1 MTKIRGVI
9 VPSLTFFNKD
19 LEVNTELHSLLTRH
33 LLVNGADSIYL
44 FGTKGAGFYFS
55 DKIEEKIRLIN
66 LTLEV
71 TGKKTPLMVGI
82 FGNNKDRIID
92 QLDELG
98 KKFSTL
104 NFIIAPPYLEKIE
117 DVNSYLEYIFGAVN
131 INNHIYIHN
140 NREEFAGNE
149 INPSIIKE
157 LIGYD
162 NFSGF
167 IDSCDNINYCKSY
180 IKLIDE
186 DFSLLCENEET
197 FQKFLQLVPLDLRK
211 YVGIV
216 PCVSNLVNLS
226 SKLYFCAIEEK
237 ILELHQLQEQINDIR
252 NKLYDIKAQ
261 DGKEQRGLKYAFL
274 YLYKNFSSNSIE
286 DLNILSP
293 YLEGTLDEITKERI
307 EAYVNYLINQKRI
320 YRLFS
325 LGKDNI
331 YQLDD
336 MINIFSNV
344 EVLLSQG
351 NIKKVIG
358 PFDADI
364 NTIYRVNFEKNQ
376 LIFKFRT
383 LKSFQYENIV
393 KEKLLFPF
401 LDGSLNS
408 NSSDLREK
416 IKKIVSI
423 KKGNYQFSSDKTPII
438 PVANLVYFDETKEV
452 IPYIFTI
459 QEYFH
464 GKSLKDLF
472 NQYTTE
478 DLSFSKS
485 KFLTLFNNL
494 GELLGKLHTISF
506 DSFQEHIYNIGKKS
520 EINWLELINLEFE
533 MESQE
538 ARRKKLG
545 YDNEI
550 KTFLKDNISLLE
562 EENEPVV
569 LHNDFQWTN
578 LIVKDSPTKIQ
589 INGIIDFDDWRV
601 GVRAQDFVKM
611 EFFTLKPI
619 NNVDIRESFYYGY
632 RKNCN
637 IGQDFFKKLDIYSLL
652 WFLKNYN
659 SLYGNLANLEGS
671 NSINERDKILNSYVK
686 EIERIINS

>member
-44 FGTKGAGFYFS
+44 FGPKGAGFYFS

-472 NQYTTE
+472 NQYTIE

-485 KFLTLFNNL
+485 KFLTLFDNL

>member
-55 DKIEEKIRLIN
+55 DKLEEKIKLIN

-71 TGKKTPLMVGI
+71 TGKKTPLIVGI

-92 QLDELG
+92 QLEVLG
-98 KKFSTL
+98 KKFGTL

-117 DVNSYLEYIFGAVN
+117 DVNSYLEYILGTVN
-131 INNHIYIHN
+131 IDNHIYIHN
-140 NREEFAGNE
+140 NREKFAGNE
-149 INPSIIKE
+149 INPSIVKE
-157 LIGYD
+157 LIGFD

-180 IKLIDE
+180 IKLINE
-186 DFSLLCENEET
+186 NFSLLCENEET

-237 ILELHQLQEQINDIR
+237 ILDLHQLQEQINDIR
-252 NKLYDIKAQ
+252 SKLYDIKAQ

-274 YLYKNFSSNSIE
+274 YLYKSFSPNLIE

-293 YLEGTLDEITKERI
+293 NLKGNLDEITKERI
-307 EAYVNYLINQKRI
+307 EAYVNYLINQKHI

-364 NTIYRVNFEKNQ
+364 NTIYRVNFEKSQ

-408 NSSDLREK
+408 NSFDLREK

-423 KKGNYQFSSDKTPII
+423 KKGDYQFSSDNPPII

-459 QEYFH
+459 QEYVH

-472 NQYTTE
+472 NQYSKE

-506 DSFQEHIYNIGKKS
+506 DSFQEHIYNIGKISK
-520 EINWLELINLEFE
+520 INWLELINSEFE

-578 LIVKDSPTKIQ
+578 LIVKDSPNKIQ

-611 EFFTLKPI
+611 EFYTLKPI
-619 NNVDIRESFYYGY
+619 NNIDIRESFYNGY
-632 RKNCN
+632 KKICN

-671 NSINERDKILNSYVK
+671 DPFNERDKLNDSYVK

>member
-55 DKIEEKIRLIN
+55 DKLKEKIKLIN

-71 TGKKTPLMVGI
+71 TGKKTPLIVGI
-82 FGNNKDRIID
+82 FGNNKDRIVD
-92 QLDELG
+92 QLEELG
-98 KKFSTL
+98 KKFDTL

-117 DVNSYLEYIFGAVN
+117 DVNSYLEYILGTVN
-131 INNHIYIHN
+131 IDNHIYIHN
-140 NREEFAGNE
+140 NREKFAGNE
-149 INPSIIKE
+149 INPSIVKE
-157 LIGYD
+157 LISYG

-180 IKLIDE
+180 IELINE
-186 DFSLLCENEET
+186 DFSLLCENEEN

-211 YVGIV
+211 YAGIV

-237 ILELHQLQEQINDIR
+237 ILDLHQLQEQINDIR
-252 NKLYDIKAQ
+252 NKIYDIKAQ

-274 YLYKNFSSNSIE
+274 YLYKSFSPNLIE

-293 YLEGTLDEITKERI
+293 SLKGTLDEITKERI
-307 EAYVNYLINQKRI
+307 EAYVNYLINQKHI
-320 YRLFS
+320 YQLFS

-336 MINIFSNV
+336 MIKIFSNV

-351 NIKKVIG
+351 IIKKVIG

-364 NTIYRVNFEKNQ
+364 NTIYRVNFEKSQ

-408 NSSDLREK
+408 DSFDLREK

-423 KKGNYQFSSDKTPII
+423 KKGDYQFSRYTPPII

-452 IPYIFTI
+452 IPHIFTI
-459 QEYFH
+459 QEYIH

-472 NQYTTE
+472 NQYSKE
-478 DLSFSKS
+478 DFRFSRS
-485 KFLTLFNNL
+485 KFLTLFSEL

-506 DSFQEHIYNIGKKS
+506 DSFQEHIYNIGKKT
-520 EINWLELINLEFE
+520 EINWLKLINSEFE
-533 MESQE
+533 IESQE

-578 LIVKDSPTKIQ
+578 LIVKDSPNKIQ
-589 INGIIDFDDWRV
+589 INGIIDFDEWRV
-601 GVRAQDFVKM
+601 GAKAQDFVKM
-611 EFFTLKPI
+611 EFYTLKPI
-619 NNVDIRESFYYGY
+619 NNIDIRGSFYNGY
-632 RKNCN
+632 KKKCN
-637 IGQDFFKKLDIYSLL
+637 IGQDFSKKLDIYSLL

-659 SLYGNLANLEGS
+659 SLRRNLANLEGS
-671 NSINERDKILNSYVK
+671 NSFKEREKLKYSYIK

>member
-55 DKIEEKIRLIN
+55 DKIDEKIKLIN

-71 TGKKTPLMVGI
+71 TGKKTPLIVGI
-82 FGNNKDRIID
+82 FGNNKDQIID
-92 QLDELG
+92 QLEELG
-98 KKFSTL
+98 KKFSAL
-104 NFIIAPPYLEKIE
+104 NFIIAPPYLEKID
-117 DVNSYLEYIFGAVN
+117 DVKSYLEYILGTVN

-140 NREEFAGNE
+140 NREKFAGNE
-149 INPSIIKE
+149 ITPSIVND
-157 LIGYD
+157 LISYD
-162 NFSGF
+162 IFSGF
-167 IDSCDNINYCKSY
+167 IDSCNNINYCKSY
-180 IKLIDE
+180 VKQLNE
-186 DFSLLCENEET
+186 RFSLLCDNEEA

-216 PCVSNLVNLS
+216 PCISNLVNLS

-237 ILELHQLQEQINDIR
+237 ILELHQLQEQINDVR

-274 YLYKNFSSNSIE
+274 YLYKNFSSNLIE
-286 DLNILSP
+286 DLNVLSP
-293 YLEGTLDEITKERI
+293 NLKGNLDEITKERI
-307 EAYVNYLINQKRI
+307 EAYVNYLINQKHI

-358 PFDADI
+358 PFEADI

-408 NSSDLREK
+408 NSFDLREK

-423 KKGNYQFSSDKTPII
+423 KKGDYQFSSDNPPII
-438 PVANLVYFDETKEV
+438 PAANLVYFDETKEV
-452 IPYIFTI
+452 IPHIFTI
-459 QEYFH
+459 QEYIH

-472 NQYTTE
+472 NQYSKQ

-485 KFLTLFNNL
+485 KFLNLFNNL

-520 EINWLELINLEFE
+520 EINWLELINSEFE
-533 MESQE
+533 MENQE
-538 ARRKKLG
+538 AKRKKLG

-550 KTFLKDNISLLE
+550 KIFLKDKISLLE

-578 LIVKDSPTKIQ
+578 LIVKDSPNKIQ
-589 INGIIDFDDWRV
+589 INGIIDFDNWRV

-611 EFFTLKPI
+611 EYYTLKPI
-619 NNVDIRESFYYGY
+619 NNIDIRDSFYNGY
-632 RKNCN
+632 KKNCN
-637 IGQDFFKKLDIYSLL
+637 LGQDFFKKLDIYSLL

-671 NSINERDKILNSYVK
+671 NSINEGDKLIISYIR

>member
-55 DKIEEKIRLIN
+55 DKLEEKIRLIN

-71 TGKKTPLMVGI
+71 TGKKTPLIVGI
-82 FGNNKDRIID
+82 FGNDKDRIID
-92 QLDELG
+92 QLEELG
-98 KKFSTL
+98 KKFGTL

-117 DVNSYLEYIFGAVN
+117 DVNSYLEFILGTVN
-131 INNHIYIHN
+131 IDNHIYIHN
-140 NREEFAGNE
+140 NRETFAGNE
-149 INPSIIKE
+149 INPSIVKE

-180 IKLIDE
+180 VKLVNE
-186 DFSLLCENEET
+186 NFSLLCENEET

-216 PCVSNLVNLS
+216 PCISNLVNLC

-252 NKLYDIKAQ
+252 NKLYDIKTQ

-274 YLYKNFSSNSIE
+274 YLYKSFSPNLIE

-293 YLEGTLDEITKERI
+293 NLKGNLDEITKERI
-307 EAYVNYLINQKRI
+307 EAYVNYLINQKYI
-320 YRLFS
+320 YQLFS

-351 NIKKVIG
+351 TIKKVIG

-364 NTIYRVNFEKNQ
+364 NTIYRVNFEKSQ

-408 NSSDLREK
+408 NSFDLRKK

-423 KKGNYQFSSDKTPII
+423 RKGDYIFSKDNPPII
-438 PVANLVYFDETKEV
+438 PVANLIYFDETKEV

-459 QEYFH
+459 QEYVH

-472 NQYTTE
+472 NQYSRE
-478 DLSFSKS
+478 DFSFSKS
-485 KFLTLFNNL
+485 KFLNLFNNL

-506 DSFQEHIYNIGKKS
+506 DSFQEHIYNIGKKP
-520 EINWLELINLEFE
+520 EINWLELINSEFE
-533 MESQE
+533 IESQE

-550 KTFLKDNISLLE
+550 RTFLKDNISLLE

-578 LIVKDSPTKIQ
+578 LIVKDSPNKIQ
-589 INGIIDFDDWRV
+589 INGIIDFDDWRI
-601 GVRAQDFVKM
+601 GVRTQDFIKM
-611 EFFTLKPI
+611 EFYTLKPI
-619 NNVDIRESFYYGY
+619 NSIDIRESFYNGY
-632 RKNCN
+632 KKNCN

-659 SLYGNLANLEGS
+659 SLYGNLANLEGFDS
-671 NSINERDKILNSYVK
+671 FNERDKLINSYIK